1 MELVNPR
8 PLLRGEGGNMKNAI
22 MAGEIKMYTYSRNGI
37 SQEMPILEITVDT
50 VNCGK
55 KTAYLSPFRRRG
67 FQVSSTFDGRGDL
80 GSVYESEDMK
90 DILRLMGRQYFQKY
104 CYAQAV
110 VAINRFANYGG
121 ETVSVSTTF
130 ANKRKLEDFVK
141 KVLDYVETSI

>member
-1 MELVNPR
+1 MMNQVTF
-8 PLLRGEGGNMKNAI
+8 
-22 MAGEIKMYTYSRNGI
+22 GEIKMYNYIRGGAK
-37 SQEMPILEITVDT
+37 QEMPILEVL
-50 VNCGK
+50 VNQEVCGK

-121 ETVSVSTTF
+121 EVVGVSTSL
-130 ANKRKLEDFVK
+130 ANKRALEEFVE
-141 KVLDYVETSI
+141 KVIDYVETSI